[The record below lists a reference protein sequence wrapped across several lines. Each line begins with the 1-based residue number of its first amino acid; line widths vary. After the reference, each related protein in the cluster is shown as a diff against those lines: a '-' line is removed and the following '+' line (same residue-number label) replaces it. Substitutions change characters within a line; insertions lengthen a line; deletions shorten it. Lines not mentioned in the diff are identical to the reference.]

1 MADAVVSAL
10 AQTVV
15 GNLNSLVSQEI
26 GNAWRL
32 TGELK
37 KLERTLATIQGVL
50 KDAELKQRNSEEI
63 QNWLM
68 NLKDVSYDAE
78 NVLDE
83 VATEGLRRRADSE
96 RGMQH
101 QLKSFLSLRNPLLF
115 RFKMAHKVK
124 NVREKLDSIAEER
137 HQLGLSDQGVVGNRY
152 GVTLDNRQTNSL
164 VEEESEIYGRKE
176 EKEMIIKEIVGS
188 GREQDDLSVYAI
200 WGMGGLGKTTLAK
213 LVYNDARI
221 EKHFELRIWVCVS
234 DDFNTERLVRE
245 IIESIEGGG
254 CSVSGSD
261 PLQCLLRE
269 KLRGRKFLLV
279 LDDVWNED
287 NNMWDGL
294 KQVLRYGSKG
304 SMLMVTTRIEKVALM
319 MGTMA
324 PFNIGNLS
332 EDDSWSLFKQRA
344 FKTEEVDENLVAM
357 GKVIVKKCGG
367 VPLAIKALGSLMRF
381 KSHESEWLAIKE
393 SEIWHLPDD
402 ENRILPALRLSY
414 DNLMPHM
421 RQCFAYCCIFPK
433 DHEMGENQLV
443 QLWMANGFIPSEGQ
457 TDLHLVGH
465 LIFKEL
471 VWRSFFQDGEINFRG
486 ERMFKMHDL
495 MHDLALSVMKHETYI
510 LEDQKVS
517 RFPKMLRHLGLE
529 LYRFWAIPENESKLN
544 LPIGNSLRSLIVHK
558 GVFLH
563 RAQGFLSFLSKQ
575 HHLRVLVMNHSES
588 IVELPN
594 LVCKLVHLRNLTMS
608 CNGLKKLPESLTCL
622 RNLQSLKLT
631 HSEELLELPKRLN
644 VLKNLWFLEIDD
656 FDSLRCTPPGLG
668 DLNCLRRLSI
678 FIVGRDASHQINQL
692 KELNLE
698 GKLSIQDLENVR
710 SLEDAKSANLMTKR
724 NLTSLSLSW
733 KKGINK
739 NSLECFEEVLEG
751 LQPHENL
758 EKMCISSY
766 QGSRF
771 PNWMSTL
778 AFKHLKEISLEY
790 CERCEHPLPL
800 GKLPS
805 LSRLTLT
812 GMDSVKHLGAEW
824 YGNGERSFPALAS
837 LSIRKMPN
845 LEEWNVPDSVESFP
859 CLRDLR
865 IEGCPKLIKLPFL
878 PTLKKFVLHTSS
890 VTLLESIMFL
900 TLERLFIVN
909 LPIRTLPKV
918 LDNPSTLRAL
928 LLIECANL
936 EFVDEGLQYLNSL
949 KQLLIRD
956 CPSITS
962 FPAAILENLPSL
974 TSLRLLDCKKLNP
987 LSGPL
992 RSGVVLDYLWIRR
1005 CPELKHL
1012 PESVQ
1017 KLSCLK
1023 ELRIYNCEGLRSLPV
1038 WLGSLQSLRL
1048 LEIIECPDLEKRCEK
1063 PNGEDWLAI
1072 SHIPKILINS
1082 KIKQNLDI

>member
-188 GREQDDLSVYAI
+188 GREQDDLSIYAI

-261 PLQCLLRE
+261 PLQRLLRE

-414 DNLMPHM
+414 DNLMPYM

-433 DHEMGENQLV
+433 DHEMEEIELV

-457 TDLHLVGH
+457 TDLHLAGH

-486 ERMFKMHDL
+486 ERTCKMHDL
-495 MHDLALSVMKHETYI
+495 LHDLALSVMKHETYI
-510 LEDQKVS
+510 LQDRKVPE
-517 RFPKMLRHLGLE
+517 FPKMLCHLGLH
-529 LYRFWAIPENESKLN
+529 LKSSWAIPENESKLK
-544 LPIGNSLRSLIVHK
+544 LPIDNSLRSLIVHE
-558 GVFLH
+558 GNVLH

-575 HHLRVLVMNHSES
+575 QYLRVLDMNYHK

-594 LVCKLVHLRNLTMS
+594 LAYKLVHLRKLSMS
-608 CNGLKKLPESLTCL
+608 CSGLKELPESLTCL
-622 RNLQSLKLT
+622 HNLQTLKLRDT
-631 HSEELLELPKRLN
+631 RDLLKLPKRLK
-644 VLKNLWFLEIDD
+644 VLKNLWFLEMDY
-656 FDSLRCTPPGLG
+656 FYSLLCTPPGLG
-668 DLNCLRRLSI
+668 DLYCLRRLSI

-698 GKLSIQDLENVR
+698 GNLSIQGLENVR

-724 NLTSLSLSW
+724 NLTCLSLSW
-733 KKGINK
+733 KYGINK
-739 NSLECFEEVLEG
+739 DSLECFEEVLEG

-758 EKMCISSY
+758 EKMCISYY
-766 QGSRF
+766 QGSKF

-790 CERCEHPLPL
+790 CERCKHPLPL

-805 LSRLTLT
+805 LTDLTLK

-824 YGNGERSFPALAS
+824 YGDGERSFPALES
-837 LSIRKMPN
+837 LRISEMPN

-859 CLRDLR
+859 CLKALE
-865 IEGCPKLIKLPFL
+865 ITECPMLTKLPFL
-878 PTLKKFVLHTSS
+878 PTLKQFYLHTSS
-890 VTLLESIMFL
+890 VTLLGFIMFL
-900 TLERLFIVN
+900 TLETLHITD
-909 LPIRTLPKV
+909 LPIKTLPKV
-918 LDNPSTLRAL
+918 LDNPSTLKTL
-928 LLIECANL
+928 YLIKCANL
-936 EFVDEGLQYLNSL
+936 ESVDEGLQYLNSL
-949 KQLLIRD
+949 ESLMVSD

-962 FPAAILENLPSL
+962 FPAAILENLSSL
-974 TSLRLLDCKKLNP
+974 TSLEFQFCKKLNP

-992 RSGVVLDYLWIRR
+992 RSGTVLEDLVING
-1005 CPELKHL
+1005 CPQLKHL

-1038 WLGSLQSLRL
+1038 WLGSLQSLREL
-1048 LEIIECPDLEKRCEK
+1048 SIDGCLDLEKRCGK

-1072 SHIPKILINS
+1072 SHIPFIRMDGKTV
-1082 KIKQNLDI
+1082 QNLD